1 MERDEIEKE
10 LIETLGTLTV
20 EELMDVLNKLS
31 GDDA

>member
-10 LIETLGTLTV
+10 LIETLETLTV